1 MALPRGLAAFS
12 ATFASLLRRCA
23 GLVLILATLICIRLW
38 RDLGAAML
46 PVRSVR
52 RFVMRIVLLS
62 ACTTALFLAM
72 LVSSVWASLDLY

>member
-1 MALPRGLAAFS
+1 MPLPRGLAAFS

-23 GLVLILATLICIRLW
+23 GLVLILATFICIRLW

-62 ACTTALFLAM
+62 ACAITLFLAM